1 MKKRILVFLLII
13 IVIVGVLIA
22 YLNGLFYKPSA
33 QQERFMTEIDA
44 ANTIVWYYGNPKPDK
59 EITINCKE
67 ISEFTKETIGDEDKE
82 YTYHMIVIFDFDGT
96 MEISNEEL
104 MLIKKYC
111 EQEFYDLLY
120 YGTAHLE
127 QFKECGFFEKID
139 ENDDYGFTYN
149 GSYWMNREV
158 DKTYIN
164 PYLLTGNW
172 TKDDNERYDVEDEHM
187 MWKFLVSFIHGMI
200 YDES

>member
-1 MKKRILVFLLII
+1 MNSKQLRKYRKNFYVNLENFIKENNSLTMEDYHII
-13 IVIVGVLIA
+13 IG
-22 YLNGLFYKPSA
+22 K
-33 QQERFMTEIDA
+33 
-44 ANTIVWYYGNPKPDK
+44 TISQCEK
-59 EITINCKE
+59 EIKTSK
-67 ISEFTKETIGDEDKE
+67 KVYVYMG
-82 YTYHMIVIFDFDGT
+82 TYKKT
-96 MEISNEEL
+96 EEEL
-104 MLIKKYC
+104 SLID
-111 EQEFYDLLY
+111 E
-120 YGTAHLE
+120 
-127 QFKECGFFEKID
+127 ID